1 LNHIRE
7 RKGGEK
13 IEKVDIE
20 FEKMEGF
27 HKLKSLWRIEYE
39 VTTLE
44 PILTQAAT
52 EETREIIDSALG
64 KTIPKDLPDAVPLIF
79 EGRAIITGNA
89 VKGVFRH
96 LISSQLREAGVP
108 ICFQEVKY
116 GSGALTDQKQCP
128 PNKPCFAC
136 TWFGTPSRQGALYFS
151 MLKTYENVEKVLA
164 GDPIPMVAIR
174 DDYKSIDPRARAFLL
189 LAPIKENV
197 KFSGYIIGE
206 NLSNEIIGA
215 LKEIQ
220 DISEKG
226 FVKFGGFK
234 TRGFGAVKINI
245 IKIEKYGTTPFKLEK
260 EYKNEELENF
270 LKECQKKY
278 HKLMSRGRSA

>member
-1 LNHIRE
+1 M
-7 RKGGEK
+7 EK
-13 IEKVDIE
+13 ADVE

-27 HKLKSLWRIEYE
+27 HKLKSLWRIDYE
-39 VTTLE
+39 ITTLE

-52 EETREIIDSALG
+52 DETKEVVDSALG

-79 EGRAIITGNA
+79 EGRAIVTGNA

-96 LISSQLREAGVP
+96 LISSQLREAGVRV
-108 ICFQEVKY
+108 CFQEVKY
-116 GSGALTDQKQCP
+116 GSEASTEQKQCQP
-128 PNKPCFAC
+128 DKPCFAC

-151 MLKTYENVEKVLA
+151 MLKTSEDVEKVLA
-164 GDPIPMVAIR
+164 GDPIPMIAIR
-174 DDYKSIDPRARAFLL
+174 DDYKAIDPKARAFLL

-197 KFSGYIIGE
+197 KFSGYITGE

-245 IKIEKYGTTPFKLEK
+245 VKIEKYGTTPFKLEK
-260 EYKNEELENF
+260 EYEKDELKKF
-270 LKECQKKY
+270 LEECQKKY
-278 HKLMSRGRSA
+278 RELMSRGRSA